1 MTLEHK
7 RVLSDQ
13 DFEPWFE
20 KAQELSQLFREIGMK
35 YDVENTFAYPTI
47 QPFKESRIGALGI
60 PVEFG
65 GPGGSILQIAKVV
78 AEMSRGDSAIT
89 LAYNMHFIMFGIA
102 MANMSDE
109 QNKYWGERVCNGEL
123 IFGPFSEQRAG
134 FSGLADT
141 RAIPQPGGGWK
152 LYGKKTWGT
161 LSEAADIITSSATIT
176 DAEGN
181 LPEAFEDRVC
191 SEMMYIADW
200 KVDADGNG
208 DGVRIE
214 KTWNALG
221 MHATGTHVIHFDGFF
236 VPESGYICEART
248 GLFSSLEWAS
258 LMFAS
263 IYYGM
268 SLRILEEARATLS
281 KKTLGAVFGAVAA
294 SDVKVAG
301 VGHIIDG
308 VGDMACKVEQNR
320 RILWQT
326 CNDLIDGYDEEWPL
340 ELRVPYIGLAKTTI
354 AANTT
359 HMAQK
364 AMSLVGGSAFRKGTV
379 FERFYRD
386 SCAAM
391 YQPLNADQTYT
402 YIGEYLLQ
410 PEELND

>member
-1 MTLEHK
+1 MLAHE
-7 RVLSDQ
+7 RVLSDEE
-13 DFEPWFE
+13 FEPWFA
-20 KAQELSQLFREIGMK
+20 KAQELSEFFREIGPR
-35 YDVENTFAYPTI
+35 YDLENTFAYPSI
-47 QPFKESRIGALGI
+47 KAFKESGLGALGI
-60 PVEFG
+60 PKAYG
-65 GPGGSILQIAKVV
+65 GPGGNILQISKVV
-78 AEMSRGDSAIT
+78 TEMSRGDSAIT

-109 QNKYWGERVCNGEL
+109 QNKYWGNRVINGDI

-141 RAIPQPGGGWK
+141 RAVPQPEGGWRI
-152 LYGKKTWGT
+152 YGKKVWGT
-161 LSEAADIITSSATIT
+161 LGEAANIITSAATIT

-181 LPEAFEDRVC
+181 LPESFEDRVNA
-191 SEMMYIADW
+191 EMMYIADFA
-200 KVDADGNG
+200 VGESGIG

-221 MHATGTHVIHFDGFF
+221 MHATGTHVIHFEGFY
-236 VPESGYICEART
+236 VPESGYICEARP

-268 SLRILEEARATLS
+268 SLRILEESRALLS
-281 KKTLGAVFGAVAA
+281 KKTLGATFGAIAA
-294 SDVKVAG
+294 ADTKVSQI
-301 VGHIIDG
+301 GHIVDG
-308 VGDMACKVEQNR
+308 IGDMAARCEISR
-320 RILWQT
+320 RMIHQT
-326 CNDLIDGYDEEWPL
+326 CNDLLDGYDEEWPI
-340 ELRVPYIGLAKTTI
+340 ELRVPYIGLAKTTV
-354 AANTT
+354 AANVM
-359 HMAQK
+359 HMATK

-386 SCAAM
+386 ACASL

-402 YIGEYLLQ
+402 YIGEYLLA

>member
-1 MTLEHK
+1 MLEHG
-7 RVLSDQ
+7 RTLSDE
-13 DFEPWFE
+13 DFAPWFA
-20 KAQELSQLFREIGMK
+20 KAEELSQLFREIGMK

-47 QPFKESRIGALGI
+47 KPFKESKLGALGV
-60 PVEFG
+60 PVQYG
-65 GPGGSILQIAKVV
+65 GPGGNLLQISKVIT
-78 AEMSRGDSAIT
+78 EMSRGDSAIT
-89 LAYNMHFIMFGIA
+89 LAYNMHYITFGIV
-102 MANMSDE
+102 MANMGDA
-109 QNKYWGERVCNGEL
+109 QMKHWAAKVCDGA
-123 IFGPFSEQRAG
+123 IAFGPWSEQRAG

-141 RAIPQPGGGWK
+141 KAIPQPGGGWK
-152 LYGKKTWGT
+152 IYGKKTWGT
-161 LSEAADIITSSATIT
+161 LGEAADIIVSSATIT

-181 LPEAFEDRVC
+181 IPEDFEDRVNA
-191 SEMMYIADW
+191 EMMYINDF
-200 KVDADGNG
+200 KVDENGIG

-221 MHATGTHVIHFDGFF
+221 MHATGTHVIHFDGFY
-236 VPESGYICEART
+236 VPEENYVCENRT

-268 SLRILEEARATLS
+268 SLRILEEARETLS
-281 KKTLGAVFGAVAA
+281 KKTLGAVFGAVVAA
-294 SDVKVAG
+294 DVRVAG

-308 VGDMACKVEQNR
+308 IGDMAVRVEQNR

-326 CNDLIDGYDEEWPL
+326 CNDVIDGYDEEWPI

-364 AMSLVGGSAFRKGTV
+364 AMSLVGGSAFRKGTI

-386 SCAAM
+386 SCAAL
-391 YQPLNADQTYT
+391 YQPLNADQTYA